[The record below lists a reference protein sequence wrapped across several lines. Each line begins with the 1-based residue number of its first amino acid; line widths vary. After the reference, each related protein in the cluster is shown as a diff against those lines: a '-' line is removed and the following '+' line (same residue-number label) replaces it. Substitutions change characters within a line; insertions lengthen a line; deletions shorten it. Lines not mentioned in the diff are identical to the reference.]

1 MIFLQ
6 SVASS
11 VPLLH
16 DDNTL
21 AINELPPFCL
31 AWSSSLGMA
40 SARQLHRICERCDG
54 FGGPG
59 AGADTGIGADP
70 DINYA

>member
-31 AWSSSLGMA
+31 AWSNSPDWRAPASSSELQEM
-40 SARQLHRICERCDG
+40 
-54 FGGPG
+54 
-59 AGADTGIGADP
+59 
-70 DINYA
+70 